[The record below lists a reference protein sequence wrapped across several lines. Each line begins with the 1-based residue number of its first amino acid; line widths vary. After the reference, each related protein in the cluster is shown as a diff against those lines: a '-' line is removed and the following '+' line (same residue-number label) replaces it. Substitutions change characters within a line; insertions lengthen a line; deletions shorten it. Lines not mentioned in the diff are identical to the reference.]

1 MADKV
6 FRCTN
11 GVSFGAKYTV
21 QDTDIGANAV
31 AEVIKLTVTKV
42 ATTNEDVSVSIRG
55 ATAVDIAVL
64 DTDDLADIATK
75 IAAKTFDGWNVTS
88 DGAVVTFTATV
99 AGVKTGTNTFD
110 GGTTGVE
117 AGIVVDTVGSA
128 ATGGSVTF
136 VFKGSGDGAVAYP
149 LAASILV
156 LKANVVKSLGDAVI
170 TFPAN
175 GTVKIADGSST
186 FTLEKDDVIVVVA
199 QRADVVAE

>member
-1 MADKV
+1 MERI

-21 QDTDIGANAV
+21 QDTDVGANAV
-31 AEVIKLTVTKV
+31 AEVIKLTVTKF
-42 ATTNEDVSVSIRG
+42 ATTSGDVSISIRG
-55 ATAVDIAVL
+55 ATAVNIAVL
-64 DTDDLADIATK
+64 DSDDLADIATK
-75 IAAKTFDGWNVTS
+75 IAAGSFTGWNVTL
-88 DGAVVTFTATV
+88 DGAVVTFTATT

-117 AGIVVDTVGSA
+117 AEIVVDTVGSA
-128 ATGGSVTF
+128 GTDGSVTF
-136 VFKGSGDGAVAYP
+136 VFKGSGEGAVAYP

-170 TFPAN
+170 TYPAN

-186 FTLEKDDVIVVVA
+186 FTLETGDVISVVA

>member
-1 MADKV
+1 MEKI

-21 QDTDIGANAV
+21 QDTDVGANAV
-31 AEVIKLTVTKV
+31 AEVIKLTVTEV
-42 ATTNEDVSVSIRG
+42 ATDDGDVSVSIRG
-55 ATAVDIAVL
+55 ATAVDVAVL
-64 DTDDLADIATK
+64 DTDDLAGIAAK

-88 DGAVVTFTATV
+88 EGAVVTFTATT

-117 AGIVVDTVGSA
+117 AEIVVDTEGA
-128 ATGGSVTF
+128 AGTDGSVTF
-136 VFKGSGDGAVAYP
+136 VFKGSGDGAAAYP

-156 LKANVVKSLGDAVI
+156 LKANAVKSLEGAVI

-175 GTVKIADGSST
+175 GMVKIADGGS
-186 FTLEKDDVIVVVA
+186 FALEEDDVIVVVA
-199 QRADVVAE
+199 QRADIVAE

>member
-1 MADKV
+1 MERI

-21 QDTDIGANAV
+21 QGTDVGATAV
-31 AEVIKLTVTKV
+31 AEVIKLTVAKV
-42 ATTNEDVSVSIRG
+42 ATDDGDLSVSIRG

-64 DTDDLADIATK
+64 NTDDLAGIATK
-75 IAAKTFDGWNVTS
+75 IAAKTFDGWDVTS

-117 AGIVVDTVGSA
+117 AGIVVDTEGA
-128 ATGGSVTF
+128 AGTDGSVTF

-156 LKANVVKSLGDAVI
+156 LKANVVKPLGDAVI

-175 GTVKIADGSST
+175 GMVKIADGSST
-186 FTLEKDDVIVVVA
+186 FILEEDDVIVVVA
-199 QRADVVAE
+199 QRADIVAE

>member
-1 MADKV
+1 MERI

-21 QDTDIGANAV
+21 QDTDVGANAV
-31 AEVIKLTVTKV
+31 AEVIKLTVTEV
-42 ATTNEDVSVSIRG
+42 ATDDGDVSVSIRG
-55 ATAVDIAVL
+55 ATAVDVAVL
-64 DTDDLADIATK
+64 DTDDLAGIAAK
-75 IAAKTFDGWNVTS
+75 IAAKTFNGWNVTS

-117 AGIVVDTVGSA
+117 AEIVVDTVGSA
-128 ATGGSVTF
+128 ATDGSVTF
-136 VFKGSGDGAVAYP
+136 VFKGSGDGAAAYP

-156 LKANVVKSLGDAVI
+156 LKANVVKPLGDAVI

-175 GTVKIADGSST
+175 GMVKIADGSST
-186 FTLEKDDVIVVVA
+186 FTLEEGDVIVVVA
-199 QRADVVAE
+199 QRADIVAE

>member
-1 MADKV
+1 MERI

-21 QDTDIGANAV
+21 QDTDVGANAV
-31 AEVIKLTVTKV
+31 AEVIKLTVTEV
-42 ATTNEDVSVSIRG
+42 ATTSEDVSISIRG

-64 DTDDLADIATK
+64 DTDDLAGIATK
-75 IAAKTFDGWNVTS
+75 IAAKTFTGWDVTS
-88 DGAVVTFTATV
+88 DGAVVTFTAQV

-117 AGIVVDTVGSA
+117 AGIVVDTEGAA
-128 ATGGSVTF
+128 ATDGSVTF
-136 VFKGSGDGAVAYP
+136 VFKGSGDGAAAYP

-175 GTVKIADGSST
+175 GTVKIADGNTT
-186 FTLEKDDVIVVVA
+186 FTLEEDDVIVVVA
-199 QRADVVAE
+199 QRADIVAE